1 VFLSTDENYRRR
13 HRTKALSTVAR
24 PRTRRRAGAVERPG
38 LAAGHREA
46 TMIGRPLGTALLIA
60 VAVVGLGT
68 VAAVDPG
75 NPAEGVDRE
84 RNVSVVERQPFVGA
98 GSAGGL
104 VIGFPFPIPGIPPL
118 SLPGPALVLTALAAG
133 VAALWYRSDTDVS
146 LERLGA
152 DDDESEVGGGDVDLT
167 AMGQAA
173 GAAADRIDAD
183 ADLTNEVYRAWDEM
197 RAHIDAPDAE
207 TTAPA
212 EFADAAVAAGMDPD
226 DVAELTELFAEV
238 RYGGRD
244 PADRADRAVAA
255 LRRIEAAYAD
265 GADDDGTGGERR

>member
-1 VFLSTDENYRRR
+1 M
-13 HRTKALSTVAR
+13 
-24 PRTRRRAGAVERPG
+24 GA
-38 LAAGHREA
+38 
-46 TMIGRPLGTALLIA
+46 
-60 VAVVGLGT
+60 

-84 RNVSVVERQPFVGA
+84 RNASFVERQPFVGA
-98 GSAGGL
+98 GDGAGFS
-104 VIGFPFPIPGIPPL
+104 IGFPFPILGGVSVPF
-118 SLPGPALVLTALAAG
+118 PGPALVLTALAVG
-133 VAALWYRSDTDVS
+133 AAVLWYRSDADVS
-146 LERLGA
+146 LERVG
-152 DDDESEVGGGDVDLT
+152 DDDESGVDGGDVDLS
-167 AMGQAA
+167 AVGRAA

-183 ADLTNEVYRAWDEM
+183 AAVDNEVYRAWDEM
-197 RAHIDAPDAE
+197 RALVDAPDPE

-265 GADDDGTGGERR
+265 GDGSDDGAADDGTADSSTDAAEDGDGDGTEGDRR

>member
-1 VFLSTDENYRRR
+1 MSG
-13 HRTKALSTVAR
+13 
-24 PRTRRRAGAVERPG
+24 RA
-38 LAAGHREA
+38 
-46 TMIGRPLGTALLIA
+46 LGTALLIA
-60 VAVVGLGT
+60 AAVVGMGA

-84 RNVSVVERQPFVGA
+84 RNGTFVERQPLVGPGGG
-98 GSAGGL
+98 GSGFYIDLPFSVPGGSS
-104 VIGFPFPIPGIPPL
+104 VPI
-118 SLPGPALVLTALAAG
+118 PGPALVLTALAAG
-133 VAALWYRSDTDVS
+133 LAALWYRSETGVS
-146 LERLGA
+146 LAGLG
-152 DDDESEVGGGDVDLT
+152 DDDETGVGGGDVDLS
-167 AMGQAA
+167 AVGRAA

-183 ADLTNEVYRAWDEM
+183 ADVDNEVYRAWDEM
-197 RAHIDAPDAE
+197 RALVDPPDPE

-255 LRRIEAAYAD
+255 MRRIEAAYAD
-265 GADDDGTGGERR
+265 DGDGAGGESVGSDESDDSGAAGDGAAGGRR

>member
-1 VFLSTDENYRRR
+1 
-13 HRTKALSTVAR
+13 
-24 PRTRRRAGAVERPG
+24 
-38 LAAGHREA
+38 
-46 TMIGRPLGTALLIA
+46 MIGRPLGTALLIA
-60 VAVVGLGT
+60 VAVVGLGA

-84 RNVSVVERQPFVGA
+84 RNASIVERQPFVGA

-104 VIGFPFPIPGIPPL
+104 VIGVPFPVPGGIPLP
-118 SLPGPALVLTALAAG
+118 LPGPALVLTALAAG
-133 VAALWYRSDTDVS
+133 AAALWYRSDTDVS
-146 LERLGA
+146 LEGIGD

-167 AMGQAA
+167 AMGEAA

-197 RAHIDAPDAE
+197 RVHVDAPDAE

-238 RYGGRD
+238 RYGGHD

-255 LRRIEAAYAD
+255 LRRIETAYAD
-265 GADDDGTGGERR
+265 GDGTDDAAADDDEGTDASTDAPADGDGTGGERR

>member
-1 VFLSTDENYRRR
+1 
-13 HRTKALSTVAR
+13 
-24 PRTRRRAGAVERPG
+24 
-38 LAAGHREA
+38 
-46 TMIGRPLGTALLIA
+46 MIRRPLGTALLVA

-84 RNVSVVERQPFVGA
+84 RNGSFVERQPFVGG

-104 VIGFPFPIPGIPPL
+104 SIGFSFPIPGGV
-118 SLPGPALVLTALAAG
+118 SLPVPGPALVLTALAAG
-133 VAALWYRSDTDVS
+133 AAVLWYRSDTDVS
-146 LERLGA
+146 LEGLG
-152 DDDESEVGGGDVDLT
+152 DDDDGERVGGGDVDLT
-167 AMGQAA
+167 AMGEAA

-197 RAHIDAPDAE
+197 RAHVDAPDAE

-265 GADDDGTGGERR
+265 GTDEDGSGGERR